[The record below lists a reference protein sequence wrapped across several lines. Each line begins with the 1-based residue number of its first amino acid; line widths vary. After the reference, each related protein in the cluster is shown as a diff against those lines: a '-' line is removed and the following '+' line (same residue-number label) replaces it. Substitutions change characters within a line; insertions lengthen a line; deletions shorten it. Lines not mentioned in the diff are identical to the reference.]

1 MPKKVKART
10 PRAEVLNQDIVLP
23 ALFQLRPYQKAWVD
37 DPARAC
43 FAVKSA
49 RIGFS
54 VGTGIKRTIKCLA
67 RENRTCTVL
76 SASKAQSIE
85 FVENVQKNVQA
96 MGAMAQYFPE
106 ETFTDFEGATSITQ
120 SRIQFPNGSRII
132 ALPANPRTARG
143 YPGDAVLDEFA
154 HHQDSYAIWAA
165 IIRQIALGNEID
177 VLSTPNGEQGKYFDL
192 AKELGMTD
200 GVAPSPNPSQFG
212 IWSRHWID
220 VHLAVAQGCPI
231 DIQQMRELIRDE
243 DTFAQEFLCV
253 FLKAS
258 GAWLPLELIAQAE
271 DDNATTAWPS
281 GYVPSGPLFAGID
294 VARDRDTTVMWLDER
309 IGDVS
314 WTRMVLRLH
323 GMPLTEQ
330 HDLLAPFV
338 QITTRT
344 AIDATGMGVG
354 LYDMLDKSCRG
365 RVMGINFAGVNE
377 QHVRFKTDLAI
388 RIKKKFEIA
397 KSRIPRDNDI
407 RQELMAIKR
416 ESTATGVK
424 FDAPRIELESAVA
437 GAQKK
442 KVYGHADSFWAK
454 ALADLAADSA
464 PDAVIVSV
472 PLGRDDYRAPRQ
484 TAFGDRTID
493 EETTP
498 IGGLTVERR
507 SRWV

>member
-1 MPKKVKART
+1 
-10 PRAEVLNQDIVLP
+10 
-23 ALFQLRPYQKAWVD
+23 
-37 DPARAC
+37 
-43 FAVKSA
+43 
-49 RIGFS
+49 
-54 VGTGIKRTIKCLA
+54 
-67 RENRTCTVL
+67 
-76 SASKAQSIE
+76 
-85 FVENVQKNVQA
+85 
-96 MGAMAQYFPE
+96 
-106 ETFTDFEGATSITQ
+106 
-120 SRIQFPNGSRII
+120 
-132 ALPANPRTARG
+132 
-143 YPGDAVLDEFA
+143 
-154 HHQDSYAIWAA
+154 
-165 IIRQIALGNEID
+165 
-177 VLSTPNGEQGKYFDL
+177 
-192 AKELGMTD
+192 
-200 GVAPSPNPSQFG
+200 
-212 IWSRHWID
+212 
-220 VHLAVAQGCPI
+220 
-231 DIQQMRELIRDE
+231 
-243 DTFAQEFLCV
+243 
-253 FLKAS
+253 
-258 GAWLPLELIAQAE
+258 
-271 DDNATTAWPS
+271 
-281 GYVPSGPLFAGID
+281 
-294 VARDRDTTVMWLDER
+294 MWLDER